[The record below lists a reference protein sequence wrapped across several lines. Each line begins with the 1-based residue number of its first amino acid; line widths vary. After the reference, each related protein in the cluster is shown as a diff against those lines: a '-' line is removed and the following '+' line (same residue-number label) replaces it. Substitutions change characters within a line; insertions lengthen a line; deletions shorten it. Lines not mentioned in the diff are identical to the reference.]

1 MIRFEKNYRYESDD
15 SVYDGVTDTDA
26 SSWFT
31 AEFLNRRFSE
41 YNTRFFGGQI
51 PDVPVKIG
59 RVSQKVLGK
68 CVTRTNGS
76 TIEDAKEFVLGLLM
90 DNKITD
96 DVDSVKGALEQ
107 YYSKHPQSVHVEEIQ
122 ITDGKWTN
130 RFFLEGTLL
139 HEMCHAY
146 QIEVL
151 CKGNIVL
158 YSKDCKLGKGSAGH
172 GPKFFEA
179 ADLVNNSRDNVE
191 GFKITQYGSSEE
203 MSRKA
208 YKKADGYLYIRCL
221 ANQMIE
227 VSFVSA
233 KSSRQT
239 VVDMSGTSYMFGFRD
254 GDVKA
259 KFKVTRRTQFKLT
272 NKYVRDV
279 EDAIVKG
286 DLFLYAVNE
295 YGVWDRFVL
304 TDDDRT
310 DISQFIGYHSVVDCS
325 LFGVVANSGDLDDLV
340 KGVASTGAKWL
351 VKRISRVI
359 ERAGISEQY
368 VRIYPESFETMFAI
382 TDEDSVSFYGRCLN
396 QPEDDRLSFS
406 ALKRPFT
413 ERRYRRSYETNAS
426 GLSDK
431 VDDALFSLFD
441 FDNSDVSVDK
451 NGDLV
456 MEIEHHVI

>member
-1 MIRFEKNYRYESDD
+1 MIRFEKHYRYESDD

-31 AEFLNRRFSE
+31 TEFLKRRFSE
-41 YNTRFFGGQI
+41 YNTRFFGGKI

-59 RVSQKVLGK
+59 RVSKSVLGK
-68 CVTRTNGS
+68 CVTRTSGA
-76 TIEDAKEFVLGLLM
+76 TAEDAREFVLKQLM
-90 DNKITD
+90 DKKIMD
-96 DVDSVKGALEQ
+96 DADSIKGALEQ
-107 YYSKHPQSVHVEEIQ
+107 YYSEHPQSVHVEEIH

-151 CKGNIVL
+151 CKSNLIL

-179 ADLVNNSRDNVE
+179 ADLVNSSRDNVE

-208 YKKADGYLYIRCL
+208 YKKADGYLYVRCL
-221 ANQMIE
+221 ANQAIE
-227 VSFVSA
+227 VSFVSS
-233 KSSRQT
+233 KSANQA

-259 KFKVTRRTQFKLT
+259 KFKVTRRSQFKLT
-272 NKYVRDV
+272 NRYVRDM
-279 EDAIVKG
+279 EDAIVNG

-295 YGVWDRFVL
+295 YGVWDRFIL
-304 TDDDRT
+304 TEYERT
-310 DISQFIGYHSVVDCS
+310 DMSQFIGYNYVVDCS
-325 LFGVVANSGDLDDLV
+325 LFGVTANYGDLDDLLN
-340 KGVASTGAKWL
+340 GVVSSGAQGL
-351 VKRISRVI
+351 VRRISHII
-359 ERAGISEQY
+359 ERNGISEQY
-368 VRIYPESFETMFAI
+368 VRIYPESFESMFAI
-382 TDEDSVSFYGRCLN
+382 TDMDSVSYYGRCLN
-396 QPEDDRLSFS
+396 QPEEGRVSFS
-406 ALKRPFT
+406 ALKHPF
-413 ERRYRRSYETNAS
+413 EEKYRRKLCESSAS
-426 GLSDK
+426 SLSDK

-451 NGDLV
+451 NGDIV
-456 MEIEHHVI
+456 MEIEHHVL